1 MLVYDITNYS
11 SFENLED
18 WYNAVKKVCAGGRLP
33 HIALLGNKSE
43 YATVKNVVCRPV
55 CLYIV
60 GIFGTPK
67 FSAYE
72 KNEEEK
78 IINISRRVLRFICFA
93 VCSMPTS
100 GFLMVHRCVSIAT
113 LAAVVLVS
121 VLHFL

>member
-43 YATVKNVVCRPV
+43 YATVKSVVCRPV

-60 GIFGTPK
+60 GIFGIPK

-72 KNEEEK
+72 KNEEK
-78 IINISRRVLRFICFA
+78 IITISRCVLRFVFRSA
-93 VCSMPTS
+93 VCPLL
-100 GFLMVHRCVSIAT
+100 GF
-113 LAAVVLVS
+113 
-121 VLHFL
+121 